1 MPDLSFDGALDLK
14 PTLSLKSQVVYFK
27 VVRQGA
33 GVSYGHSWT
42 APCDTRIVTI
52 PIGYGDGYMRGLS
65 NKAQVLVRGQ
75 RRPVIGRVC
84 MDQLMVD
91 ISPNGEAYNGDEVVL
106 IGRQG
111 DQEIRVEELASLLDT
126 TPHEV
131 LVLLNQRVPRVV
143 VNG

>member
-1 MPDLSFDGALDLK
+1 MPDRSFDGSLDLK

-27 VVRQGA
+27 VVKEGA
-33 GVSYGHSWT
+33 GVSYGHAWT
-42 APCDTRIVTI
+42 APQDTRVVTV
-52 PIGYGDGYMRGLS
+52 PIGYGDGYLRGLS
-65 NKAQVLVRGQ
+65 NKAQVLIGGQ

-91 ISPNGEAYNGDEVVL
+91 ISPSGEAYNGDEVVL

-111 DQEIRVEELASLLDT
+111 DQEIKVEELAALLDT

-131 LVLLNQRVPRVV
+131 LVILSQRVPRVV
-143 VNG
+143 V